1 MDYPIEYSA
10 DIDRWSM
17 FDWENG
23 GNIIINQLK
32 QAAAKAQGRDRIIL
46 HLNSMGGDVFLGYE
60 VANFIRT
67 LSLTK
72 NVVVRNGSI
81 CASIASIIAVS
92 GISAEASKNSFLMMH
107 KPTVWAGGDSEDLRK
122 NADVLDKIQSQLV
135 ETYTAKIL
143 SSKKGSDYEKVK
155 KQVQDMVNAET
166 WLTAEEALALGLV
179 DVIVDDKALT
189 AEEMQKRKEEYE
201 RMQMEQQ
208 KQAELSNS
216 VPKDAPAAPTASLS
230 EAIKAQK
237 QKNTANFRAYLDSKK
252 NAPPAT
258 KTTDEG
264 LMVKF
269 KNALKPFA
277 LLFGW
282 KIEDQPA
289 PQNSETSTQ
298 NNPAEEQPAPADEP
312 NSQTDQNSEEEMTE
326 EQMQKIAEMTAA
338 IIQKQQKPADETPQ
352 DNAQPQNSKELEDIK
367 KKLEEAEKAAA
378 AAQKALE
385 ARNAVTP
392 PAPHTQQQDSKVSSK
407 QEIRNRVLKQIDSQT
422 KIGAK

>member
-17 FDWENG
+17 YDWENG

-135 ETYTAKIL
+135 ETYTAKII

-155 KQVQDMVNAET
+155 KQVQDMVDTET

-208 KQAELSNS
+208 KQAELSNA

-237 QKNTANFRAYLDSKK
+237 EKNTANFRAYLDSKK
-252 NAPPAT
+252 NVPPVT

-326 EQMQKIAEMTAA
+326 EMKKE
-338 IIQKQQKPADETPQ
+338 IQKAVADAIAGLNQKAADETPQ
-352 DNAQPQNSKELEDIK
+352 DNANPQNKELEDMK

-378 AAQKALE
+378 AAKKALE
-385 ARNAVTP
+385 ARNAAIP
-392 PAPHTQQQDSKVSSK
+392 PAPAAEKTKEGLTDK
-407 QEIRNRVLKQIDSQT
+407 EAARARALAQISNQT
-422 KIGAK
+422 KPKA